1 MADGFEGFI
10 PFSFKIEEQSPI
22 WAELYSMECKKG
34 GWLLMRRKPCC
45 KFPCRPNYLIA
56 FGLGLM
62 LSCFCPSGLLFFL
75 ISVVLVWIGISLL
88 RFQS

>member
-1 MADGFEGFI
+1 
-10 PFSFKIEEQSPI
+10 
-22 WAELYSMECKKG
+22 
-34 GWLLMRRKPCC
+34 MRRKPCC